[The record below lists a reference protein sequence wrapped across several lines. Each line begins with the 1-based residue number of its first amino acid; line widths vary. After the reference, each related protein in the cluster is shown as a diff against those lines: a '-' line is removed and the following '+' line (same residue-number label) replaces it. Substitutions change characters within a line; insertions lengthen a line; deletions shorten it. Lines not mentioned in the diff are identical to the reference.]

1 MVEEP
6 NRYWSAG
13 FDLTIRLLDSIPCDS
28 KLSVLIHAL
37 VREYRLLHFLSFGG
51 NYHILFKDI
60 WLISPLI
67 RERYQKLRSLW
78 EDIIRSHHADIII
91 AKASSTKEF
100 NEELDTSY
108 TENRALA
115 DMERN
120 LRRAISQENT
130 KSYGWERDWKAEASF
145 FKSLKSNPIWTQFH
159 GYDPYFEPER
169 YKQE

>member
-1 MVEEP
+1 M
-6 NRYWSAG
+6 
-13 FDLTIRLLDSIPCDS
+13 
-28 KLSVLIHAL
+28 
-37 VREYRLLHFLSFGG
+37 REYRLLHFLSFGG

-78 EDIIRSHHADIII
+78 EEIIRFHQADIII

-100 NEELDTSY
+100 NEELDTAY

-130 KSYGWERDWKAEASF
+130 KSYGWERDWKDEASF

-169 YKQE
+169 DKQE